1 MAKESLNVV
10 EFKGYG
16 NGINIILSNDAAFSD
31 LEAELIRKLEDSDQ
45 FFADVTD
52 FTVVL
57 DMGNRVFS
65 SEECEKLREIVN
77 DRFDLT
83 ISSVLSQSDGT
94 RKVVEKIGW
103 ELGTRQQKKHE
114 APKKEKREKRK
125 NSKMKENDTILLRQT
140 MRSGQELR
148 HSGNV
153 VIVGDVNPGAEVV
166 ATGNIVIMGALRGVA
181 HAGAEGDDSARI
193 VALNLHPIQLRI
205 AEYIGRSPDLDLKAD
220 NIPEEALVRDGSIVI
235 RKLK

>member
-1 MAKESLNVV
+1 MAKKSLNVV

-16 NGINIILSNDAAFSD
+16 DGINIILSNDAAFSD
-31 LEAELIRKLEDSDQ
+31 LEAELIRKLENSDQ
-45 FFADVTD
+45 FFAGVADI
-52 FTVVL
+52 TVVL

-83 ISSVLSQSDGT
+83 ISSVLSKSNET

-103 ELGTRQQKKHE
+103 ELGTHQQKKHE
-114 APKKEKREKRK
+114 EQRTEKRKKRK
-125 NSKMKENDTILLRQT
+125 NSRMKENDTILITQT
-140 MRSGQELR
+140 IRSGQELR

-153 VIVGDVNPGAEVV
+153 VVVGDVNPGAEVI

-205 AEYIGRSPDLDLKAD
+205 AEYIGRSPDLDLKED
-220 NIPEEALVRDGSIVI
+220 RVPEEALVKDGSIVI